1 MKIFAILSAFAAVS
15 FAAEGDDCTGSD
27 GASNSTACATD
38 FTEFCQNDNGS
49 ITCKSK

>member
-1 MKIFAILSAFAAVS
+1 MKIFAFLSAFAAVT

-27 GASNSTACATD
+27 GASNSTACASG

-49 ITCKSK
+49 MTCKSK